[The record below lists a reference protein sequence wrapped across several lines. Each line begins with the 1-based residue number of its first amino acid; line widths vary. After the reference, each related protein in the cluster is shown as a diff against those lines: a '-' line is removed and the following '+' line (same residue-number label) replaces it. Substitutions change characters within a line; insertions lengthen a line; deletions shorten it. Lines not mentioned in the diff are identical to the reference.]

1 MKKVEVSCPI
11 TATMNIIGGKWKT
24 VILWY
29 LRERPLRF
37 GELHKLIPKCSLKI
51 YNSDLKDLEKDGII
65 KREVFAVVPPKVE
78 YSLTDYGKSL
88 LPVILMLREWGVKRL
103 IEQPE
108 LMENN
113 EELQYFMKAIV
124 STEDLSFLNKFSFAK
139 SVSAE

>member
-1 MKKVEVSCPI
+1 MKKIEVSCPI
-11 TATMNIIGGKWKT
+11 TATMSIIGGKWKT

-51 YNSDLKDLEKDGII
+51 FNSDLKDLEKDGIV
-65 KREVFAVVPPKVE
+65 KREVFAAVPPKVE

-88 LPVILMLREWGVKRL
+88 LPVIMILREWGVKRL
-103 IEQPE
+103 IEHPE

-113 EELQYFMKAIV
+113 EELQYFMQVITT
-124 STEDLSFLNKFSFAK
+124 TENMSFLNKFAI
-139 SVSAE
+139 